1 MTTIIRAVPDDGEI
15 VQRERKPRFILYNEV
30 DPTIRKEWLVGG
42 LLGNG
47 EASAT
52 YGIPGC
58 GKSVLMQDM
67 GLHIAAGEEW
77 HGRSV
82 QRGAVLYVA
91 LERFA
96 LVKRRSAAFRIKYGL
111 DNLPFAMLG
120 GVHDFREPT
129 TSELMIDCA
138 KQVDHL
144 FGLPVVLVII
154 DTLSRALCGGD
165 ENSSKD
171 MGAIIAA
178 TSRLQLG
185 TKAHIM
191 WLHHMPV
198 DGSERLRGH
207 GALLGAM
214 DTTLH
219 VEKSSGDT
227 RMASVVKANDS
238 DEGERV
244 AFTLESI
251 TICEDTTAPVVIE
264 ANAGDIRADKPRRKL
279 PDRAKLALQA
289 LTEAVI
295 ARGKPAPEDMQLAAD
310 IKVVTLDEWRD
321 ELYRANILNKAA
333 ANPWADFGRV
343 QNQLAAREIIGCRN
357 DLVWVV

>member
-1 MTTIIRAVPDDGEI
+1 LSR
-15 VQRERKPRFILYNEV
+15 
-30 DPTIRKEWLVGG
+30 
-42 LLGNG
+42 
-47 EASAT
+47 
-52 YGIPGC
+52 
-58 GKSVLMQDM
+58 
-67 GLHIAAGEEW
+67 
-77 HGRSV
+77 
-82 QRGAVLYVA
+82 LYVA

-96 LVKRRSAAFRIKYGL
+96 LVRRRSAAFRIKYGL

-120 GVHDFREPT
+120 GVYDFREPA
-129 TSELMIDCA
+129 TSALMIDCA

-144 FGLPVVLVII
+144 FGLPVVLIII

-219 VEKSSGDT
+219 VEKFSGDT
-227 RMASVVKANDS
+227 RTASVVKANDS

-264 ANAGDIRADKPRRKL
+264 ANAGDIQAGKPKRKL

-289 LTEAVI
+289 LSETLANHG
-295 ARGKPAPEDMQLAAD
+295 RPAPNDLQLPAGIITA
-310 IKVVTLDEWRD
+310 TLDQWRE
-321 ELYRANILNKAA
+321 ELYRANVLSKGA
-333 ANPWADFGRV
+333 ANPSTDFSRV
-343 QNQLAAREIIGCRN
+343 QHQLAARNIIGCRN
-357 DLVWVV
+357 DLVWAV